1 MIKYTEKEFK
11 SILNK
16 RKFID
21 SWFWDRYS
29 INAYNGC
36 QFGCIY
42 CDSRSAH
49 YRMPTDFENNVI
61 VKKNVGE
68 MLDKRISNARSLL
81 PDVVGMSGV
90 TDPYQPAEN
99 QYRNTRQCLEV
110 LQKHKYPV
118 HIATKSKLV
127 LQDLEILEKIGTDT
141 WCCVS
146 VTITTTQT
154 EIAKFLEERI
164 PPPPDRFKIIN
175 TIKLQAKHIQTGVL
189 FIPIVPFLCDSDEDL
204 ESMVKTA
211 KESGA
216 DYLLFGAGMTMRDL
230 QSIWFMS
237 HLYNK
242 FPGLVELYEK
252 LYRFKYNKDTYAGMY
267 EPGQQYS
274 QELNR
279 KMLSLCE
286 KFNLQYRIK
295 RYIPEGF
302 RKSNYII
309 SEKLLNRSYQLQIM
323 GKNWKNIY
331 WAGMNIQN
339 LKESIAD
346 VATRNELRKI
356 RNVSSDIENF
366 IREQLLNYL

>member
-11 SILNK
+11 SIINK

-42 CDSRSAH
+42 CDS
-49 YRMPTDFENNVI
+49 
-61 VKKNVGE
+61 
-68 MLDKRISNARSLL
+68 
-81 PDVVGMSGV
+81 
-90 TDPYQPAEN
+90 
-99 QYRNTRQCLEV
+99 
-110 LQKHKYPV
+110 
-118 HIATKSKLV
+118 
-127 LQDLEILEKIGTDT
+127 
-141 WCCVS
+141 
-146 VTITTTQT
+146 
-154 EIAKFLEERI
+154 
-164 PPPPDRFKIIN
+164 
-175 TIKLQAKHIQTGVL
+175 
-189 FIPIVPFLCDSDEDL
+189 DEDL
-204 ESMVKTA
+204 KSMVKTA

-216 DYLLFGAGMTMRDL
+216 DYLIFGAGMTMRDL
-230 QSIWFMS
+230 QSVWFMN
-237 HLYNK
+237 HLYDR
-242 FPGLVELYEK
+242 FPGLTELYEK
-252 LYRFKYNKDTYAGMY
+252 LYRFKYNKDAYAGMY

-274 QELNR
+274 QQLNQ

-295 RYIPEGF
+295 RYIPEDF

-323 GKNWKNIY
+323 RKDWKNIY

-346 VATRNELRKI
+346 VATRNELRNI
-356 RNVSSDIENF
+356 RNVNSDIENF
-366 IREQLLNYL
+366 IRDQLLNYS